1 MIAGLKWALFSA
13 PTCGISSCR
22 AVYSRAFGL
31 KTAEKSQMPAEPM
44 PDDYAIPVI
53 DLGPCLADEPG
64 ALDRAAAEL
73 RHALTE
79 IGFYSIVNHGVPS
92 ALVDEVYRQVARFH
106 ARPLGEKL
114 KIKLDKHNTG
124 YLPMMGDTLRT
135 SVVANVTKP
144 NMSEAFFMARDLA
157 PDHPDVV
164 SDRRFRSANQWPE
177 SLPGFREPLVEY
189 CDALER
195 LAQRLVRVY
204 ARALNLPATYF
215 DAPFTDLQYKLRAT
229 HYPPRLQAP
238 DDEFGIAPHTDT
250 SFLTLLAPNDVP
262 GLSFRT
268 KPAIGSTS
276 QPSPTRLSSTA
287 DSCCCVRPT
296 TISSQRRTALL
307 TALAASA
314 TRWHFFAMLR
324 LIGRSPRYRPA
335 SAPDG
340 RPDTRRPIIPTT
352 WPGIRR
358 RPTTYS
364 TTRQK
369 PRRRTVLDQSRRSDA
384 LWNALAKLTTIPA
397 SPPDAYAFIIDEA
410 PWFTVTDDLPQYL
423 RLASRAR
430 TLLKIPDRPIG
441 SSAGRSVKG
450 SSPSSEGTDESAVAV
465 ISQFAIPATR
475 LDPPYDK
482 GALGG
487 SLSGIDPMMPFAPD
501 ADGCGACGADGPR
514 QFAVS
519 SLARQNSIAPGE
531 KN

>member
-1 MIAGLKWALFSA
+1 
-13 PTCGISSCR
+13 
-22 AVYSRAFGL
+22 
-31 KTAEKSQMPAEPM
+31 M
-44 PDDYAIPVI
+44 PDAYAIPVI

-64 ALDRAAAEL
+64 ALDRAAA
-73 RHALTE
+73 E

-114 KIKLDKHNTG
+114 KIKLDKHNVG
-124 YLPMMGDTLRT
+124 YLPMMGETLRT

-229 HYPPRLQAP
+229 HYPPRLQAL

-268 KPAIGSTS
+268 QAGDWIDVPTVPDAFIVNGGQLLLRWTNDYFLATPHRAVNRTGSE
-276 QPSPTRLSSTA
+276 RY
-287 DSCCCVRPT
+287 
-296 TISSQRRTALL
+296 
-307 TALAASA
+307 ALA
-314 TRWHFFAMLR
+314 FFAMLR
-324 LIGRSPRYRPA
+324 STGRSPRYRPA

-340 RPDTRRPIIPTT
+340 RPDTRQPIIPTS

-358 RPTTYS
+358 KPTTYW

-369 PRRRTVLDQSRRSDA
+369 LRRKDGA
-384 LWNALAKLTTIPA
+384 GPIPA
-397 SPPDAYAFIIDEA
+397 
-410 PWFTVTDDLPQYL
+410 Q
-423 RLASRAR
+423 
-430 TLLKIPDRPIG
+430 
-441 SSAGRSVKG
+441 
-450 SSPSSEGTDESAVAV
+450 
-465 ISQFAIPATR
+465 
-475 LDPPYDK
+475 
-482 GALGG
+482 
-487 SLSGIDPMMPFAPD
+487 
-501 ADGCGACGADGPR
+501 
-514 QFAVS
+514 
-519 SLARQNSIAPGE
+519 
-531 KN
+531 